1 MIHPPLERLLGDIPS
16 VLVDPVSLVLVVLF
30 MIDTV
35 QSVHEAL
42 DLRDMLSRITE
53 ENEDLRKLAKRTEII
68 AAFAEDD
75 LKQFRNRTELN
86 TLLMEIY
93 LKNEFDDKAEAYSE
107 HRMKRRERIER
118 RIEKVQGIKLD
129 MLESIAQALDEH
141 QKEYDG
147 LHNYIDEQ
155 KDDFDKAMEMVHSYR
170 HNIKGRQAASY
181 RKAFRIIHAN
191 PSAFTKEFQEAMDI
205 LRTIDK

>member
-1 MIHPPLERLLGDIPS
+1 
-16 VLVDPVSLVLVVLF
+16 
-30 MIDTV
+30 
-35 QSVHEAL
+35 
-42 DLRDMLSRITE
+42 
-53 ENEDLRKLAKRTEII
+53 
-68 AAFAEDD
+68 
-75 LKQFRNRTELN
+75 
-86 TLLMEIY
+86 
-93 LKNEFDDKAEAYSE
+93 
-107 HRMKRRERIER
+107 MKRRERIER